1 MNAYKE
7 KILEKIDEKFNAP
20 TTDDLGEILIR
31 FLTNLIKFLTKK
43 SL

>member
-7 KILEKIDEKFNAP
+7 KILEKIVEKFNAP
-20 TTDDLGEILIR
+20 STDNLGEVLKK

-43 SL
+43 SF